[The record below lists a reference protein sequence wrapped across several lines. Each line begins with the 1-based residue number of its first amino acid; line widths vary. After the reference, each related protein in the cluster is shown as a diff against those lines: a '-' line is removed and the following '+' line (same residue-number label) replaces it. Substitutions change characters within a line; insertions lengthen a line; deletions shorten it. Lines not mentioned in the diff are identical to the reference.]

1 MKELFTAA
9 ALAVTALS
17 LIGTAQAFAGAT
29 KHVRHVA
36 HARSN
41 QKALN
46 AHALIPNNYFAA
58 PSSSAPATT
67 RLPSP
72 ARSEPSS
79 WHAGP
84 MTEAARL
91 AH

>member
-1 MKELFTAA
+1 MPQIGADNRQEKMKMNRLFTAA

-36 HARSN
+36 RVQSN

-58 PSSSAPATT
+58 PSSSAPVD
-67 RLPSP
+67 RF
-72 ARSEPSS
+72 
-79 WHAGP
+79 G
-84 MTEAARL
+84 EASQR
-91 AH
+91 